1 MTVTKAE
8 LEADLHQ
15 AMRSGDSLKKSTLR
29 LVLTAIKLAEVEVG
43 GELDGQSVQRVLQK
57 EAKSRRET
65 IADAKA
71 AGRDDLRAAAED
83 ELAILEDYLPKQLS
97 QDEIRS
103 IAAQAISDS
112 GASGP
117 EDMGRVMG
125 VVMGKTKGRADG
137 SQVSKI
143 VRDLLSE
150 S

>member
-29 LVLTAIKLAEVEVG
+29 LVLTAIKLGEVEVG